1 MANVLLLHPG
11 KMGSSVANALIQAG
25 HEVFWV
31 SQGRSNQT
39 RERAEE
45 LGLCDVTDLSSALG
59 KSEFVI
65 SVCPPEYAGSL
76 AEEVIER
83 GYEGTYVDANAVSP
97 ATSLAMGDL
106 VGENYV
112 DGGIIGPPAWNVG
125 STRIYLS
132 GPRAANIAA
141 LFEGTLL
148 DSFVIEGEIGAAS
161 ALKMCYA
168 AYTKGSSALL
178 LGVRALAERMGVTDS
193 LISEWA
199 ISQRGLEERSRNT
212 AYSTSQKAWR
222 FAGEMREIAATYS
235 AAGLPAGFHEAAAE
249 LFERMKGFKDRDPAT
264 IDELTAELLRGKK
277 SLD

>member
-11 KMGSSVANALIQAG
+11 EMGSSVANALIQGG
-25 HEVFWV
+25 HEVSWV
-31 SQGRSNQT
+31 SEGRSNQT

-45 LGLCDVTDLSSALG
+45 LGLRDVTDLSTALE

-76 AEEVIER
+76 AEEVIEK

-97 ATSLAMGDL
+97 ATTLAIGDM

-132 GPRAANIAA
+132 GPRAASIAR
-141 LFEGTLL
+141 LFDGTLL
-148 DSFVIEGEIGAAS
+148 QSFVMEGEIGAAS

-178 LGVRALAERMGVTDS
+178 LGVRALAEQMGVTDT
-193 LISEWA
+193 LISEWSIA
-199 ISQRGLEERSRNT
+199 QKGLEERSRTT
-212 AYSTSQKAWR
+212 AYSTSPKAWR

-249 LFERMKGFKDRDPAT
+249 MFERMQGFKNQDPAT
-264 IDELTAELLRGKK
+264 IDELMAALLHVE
-277 SLD
+277 

>member
-11 KMGSSVANALIQAG
+11 QMGSSVANALIQAG
-25 HEVFWV
+25 HGVFWV
-31 SQGRSNQT
+31 SQDRSNQT

-45 LGLCDVTDLSSALG
+45 LGLRDVTDSSMALE
-59 KSEFVI
+59 KSQFVI

-76 AEEVIER
+76 AEEVIEK
-83 GYEGTYVDANAVSP
+83 GYEGIYVDANAVSP

-132 GPRAANIAA
+132 GPRAANIAR

-148 DSFVIEGEIGAAS
+148 ESFVIEGEIGAAS

-178 LGVRALAERMGVTDS
+178 LGVRALAEQMGVSDS

-199 ISQRGLEERSRNT
+199 ISQIGLEERSRNT

-222 FAGEMREIAATYS
+222 FSGEMREIAATYS

-249 LFERMKGFKDRDPAT
+249 LFERMKGFKDREPAT
-264 IDELTAELLRGKK
+264 IDELTTVILHGE
-277 SLD
+277 

>member
-1 MANVLLLHPG
+1 MASVLLLHPG
-11 KMGSSVANALIQAG
+11 KMGSSVANALILGG
-25 HEVFWV
+25 HEVSWV
-31 SQGRSNQT
+31 SEGRSNQT

-45 LGLCDVTDLSSALG
+45 LGLREVTDLSTALE

-76 AEEVIER
+76 AEEVIEK

-97 ATSLAMGDL
+97 ATTLAIGDM

-132 GPRAANIAA
+132 GPRAASIAI
-141 LFEGTLL
+141 LFDGTLL
-148 DSFVIEGEIGAAS
+148 QSFVMEGEIGAAS

-178 LGVRALAERMGVTDS
+178 LGVRALAEQMGVTDT

-199 ISQRGLEERSRNT
+199 ISQKGLEERSRTT
-212 AYSTSQKAWR
+212 AYSTSPKAWR

-249 LFERMKGFKDRDPAT
+249 MFERMQGFKNQDPAT
-264 IDELTAELLRGKK
+264 IDELMAALLHVE
-277 SLD
+277 